1 MWPPVVCLINVGR
14 GSTES
19 TVSSESEVK
28 KQAQVSVEHE
38 YYFHLLQNTTGMFI
52 ENGMLWFIG
61 QKIDSNKTGL
71 YLQMVTED
79 LETLYI
85 RPDKGPYTIK
95 MSIDKLLDDDL
106 FNYDGNMLT
115 NAQNRYGQYLCTY
128 KTKESNGVT
137 ITYPNNYISYG
148 CQPYPSSSV
157 DQLSVACLYYSCNST
172 LDVAIKTNTTS
183 LMQLYTK
190 DFKRF
195 KNELTLSSYEPQIEL
210 IDMPRVVDQNSRAIP
225 LSDQNKRR
233 SFAVSRHPTDPYSYY
248 VMTANMTMNLVK
260 FSNNGFRITQSTIIQ
275 GLEGM
280 YSEYVS
286 SMVAIK
292 DHIWCLMPMNRGLAK
307 ISKSTASI
315 VKIYDLGFI
324 IDDAD
329 DHLEVQ
335 LTDNLKLT
343 TNSPPL
349 TNFYMMSSLAFD
361 AKRRLFFVTGHMWTK
376 MYALRIDDD
385 DV

>member
-1 MWPPVVCLINVGR
+1 
-14 GSTES
+14 
-19 TVSSESEVK
+19 
-28 KQAQVSVEHE
+28 
-38 YYFHLLQNTTGMFI
+38 MFI

-61 QKIDSNKTGL
+61 QTIDNIKTGP
-71 YLQMVTED
+71 YLQMITED
-79 LETLYI
+79 LETIYT
-85 RPDKGPYTIK
+85 RPDKGPFPLK
-95 MSIDKLLDDDL
+95 MSIDKLLGDDL
-106 FNYDGNMLT
+106 FNYDGYMLSYDPARFAG
-115 NAQNRYGQYLCTY
+115 NQCTY
-128 KTKESNGVT
+128 KTKQSNGIT

-210 IDMPRVVDQNSRAIP
+210 IDMPLVIDQNSRAIV

-260 FSNNGFRITQSTIIQ
+260 FSNNGYRITQSTIIQ

-280 YSEYVS
+280 YSEYITA
-286 SMVAIK
+286 MVAIK
-292 DHIWCLMPMNRGLAK
+292 DNIWCLMPMNRGLAK
-307 ISKSTASI
+307 ISKATGSI

-324 IDDAD
+324 IDDAAEL
-329 DHLEVQ
+329 LEAQ
-335 LTDNLKLT
+335 LSVTYKLAS
-343 TNSPPL
+343 NSPPL
-349 TNFYMMSSLAFD
+349 TNYYIMSSLAFD
-361 AKRRLFFVTGHMWTK
+361 AKRRLFFVTGNMWTK
-376 MYALRIDDD
+376 MYVLRIDDD